1 MLHTGNVAYH
11 IYKREANLALPN
23 EVSNFSMRPAKDG
36 FLIARQKGSHIILKR
51 AATDG
56 TKAVVVP
63 NHKEIDKGT
72 LLEIIRQAG
81 MKKEKFLNLL

>member
-1 MLHTGNVAYH
+1 MQ
-11 IYKREANLALPN
+11 KLPRLSGK
-23 EVSNFSMRPAKDG
+23 EVIKVLAKDG